1 MRVALLRSVA
11 CAVVMLGFAGI
22 EPTRAEPTGIWL
34 DKDGGTVR
42 IRPCGDALCG
52 TIASVRPRL
61 DPATGRPWT
70 DKKNADPGKRAR
82 PLVGVQVLIAM
93 RPSGP
98 GKWSGRLYNAD
109 DGKTYSGNLVELG
122 PGSIRVEGCW
132 LGMCGGE
139 NLRRAGRL
147 ASR

>member
-1 MRVALLRSVA
+1 MSVGLLRSVA
-11 CAVVMLGFAGI
+11 CAAVVLGCVGV
-22 EPTRAEPTGIWL
+22 EPVRADPTGIWL

-42 IRPCGDALCG
+42 IRPCGGALCG

-61 DPATGRPWT
+61 DPETGRPWT
-70 DKKNADPGKRAR
+70 DKKNADPDKRTR

-122 PGSIRVEGCW
+122 RGSIRVEGCW